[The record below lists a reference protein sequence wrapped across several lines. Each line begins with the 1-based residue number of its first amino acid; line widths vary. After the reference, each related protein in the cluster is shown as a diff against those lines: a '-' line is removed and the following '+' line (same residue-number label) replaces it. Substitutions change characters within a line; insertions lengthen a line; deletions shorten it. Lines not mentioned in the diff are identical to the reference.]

1 METSPE
7 NEPDTERPEEYP
19 KADVMNRFIA
29 KFIDFLIVGA
39 LAQMIH
45 PVGFFAGM
53 TYLLIADGLFEG
65 QSLGKRLISLQT
77 LQIETGTTTSFR
89 ESILRNI
96 PFALGFL
103 FLALPFLGLLL
114 AGGVVAV
121 EALLVIGNPKGLRV
135 GDEMARTQVV
145 DGKPVTRSDSA
156 ERPMNV

>member
-1 METSPE
+1 METSQE
-7 NEPDTERPEEYP
+7 NGPATERPEEYP
-19 KADVMNRFIA
+19 KADVMIRFIA

-39 LAQMIH
+39 LAQIIH

-65 QSLGKRLISLQT
+65 QSVGKRLIGLQT
-77 LQIETGTTTSFR
+77 LQIETGTTSSFR

-96 PFALGFL
+96 PFAVGFL
-103 FLALPFLGLLL
+103 LLALPYLGLLL
-114 AGGVVAV
+114 AGGIVAV

-145 DGKPVTRSDSA
+145 DGKPVTQPDSTQRS
-156 ERPMNV
+156 MNI